1 MIEQAVHA
9 KAKNLLRR
17 RARSRSMSEAVRESA
32 VDLSIKVRSKL
43 AITVSMVWPMIQ
55 PFTIRPLMV
64 ILFILRALVEFS
76 LWVLNWRFP
85 AWAFNGIAIKDMTTT
100 GQQIDLRLQQACFW
114 PWQYFMAKKRAWTN
128 MSITRAQYIR
138 YTAARLTI
146 LLSINV

>member
-1 MIEQAVHA
+1 MHS

-32 VDLSIKVRSKL
+32 VDLSMKVRSKL
-43 AITVSMVWPMIQ
+43 SVTVTTLWPLIQ

-64 ILFILRALVEFS
+64 ALFVLRALVEIF
-76 LWVLNWRFP
+76 LWILNWKFP

-100 GQQIDLRLQQACFW
+100 GQQVDLRLQQACFW
-114 PWQYFMAKKRAWTN
+114 PWQYYMAKKKAWTN

-138 YTAARLTI
+138 YASF
-146 LLSINV
+146 SIYQWH

>member
-1 MIEQAVHA
+1 
-9 KAKNLLRR
+9 
-17 RARSRSMSEAVRESA
+17 MSEAVRESA

-64 ILFILRALVEFS
+64 ILFILRVLVEFS

-138 YTAARLTI
+138 YTAARLII
-146 LLSINV
+146 LRSINV

>member
-1 MIEQAVHA
+1 
-9 KAKNLLRR
+9 
-17 RARSRSMSEAVRESA
+17 MSEAVRESA

-43 AITVSMVWPMIQ
+43 AITVSKVWPMIQ

-64 ILFILRALVEFS
+64 VLFVLRALVEFS

-128 MSITRAQYIR
+128 TSITRAQYIR
-138 YTAARLTI
+138 YTTARLII
-146 LLSINV
+146 LHSIND